1 MPDRVSESKP
11 NGFTMQCRHCG
22 NAIYLHS
29 GTGGRWRAYEPSN
42 GNAEMDEWNRHR
54 CAAALQDAEIMN
66 LVAPAGSKPADL
78 IPRITRLI
86 QDFQSFIKQAEAR
99 SLQP

>member
-1 MPDRVSESKP
+1 MNKQVSESKP
-11 NGFTMQCRHCG
+11 NGFTMHCRHCESE
-22 NAIYLHS
+22 IYLHS
-29 GTGGRWRAYEPSN
+29 GAGGRWRAYEP
-42 GNAEMDEWNRHR
+42 GNAAVDEWKRHR
-54 CAAALQDAEIMN
+54 CAAALQDAEIMS

-99 SLQP
+99 LS